1 MSKNFNCEICKALE
15 REIEEI
21 AGNID
26 KSDIVISLSNFFKVL
41 GDKNRMKIL
50 LMILYNEMCV
60 CDMLEKLG
68 MEQSAVSHQLKILK
82 NARLVKIRRDRNH
95 LFYSLND
102 NHIEMIFKMGI
113 EHILEEGCDTNEKE
127 SI

>member
-1 MSKNFNCEICKALE
+1 MSKNFNCEVCKALE

-50 LMILYNEMCV
+50 LMILNNEMCV
-60 CDMLEKLG
+60 CDMVEKLG

>member
-1 MSKNFNCEICKALE
+1 MSKNFNCEVCKALE

-50 LMILYNEMCV
+50 LPDVVFPNSFMC
-60 CDMLEKLG
+60 ET
-68 MEQSAVSHQLKILK
+68 
-82 NARLVKIRRDRNH
+82 LVE
-95 LFYSLND
+95 LL
-102 NHIEMIFKMGI
+102 
-113 EHILEEGCDTNEKE
+113 
-127 SI
+127 